1 MREDRTEPRPLGS
14 GPAGPLAARGKN
26 RSLTVAARKH
36 AESTELRTPVSGARA
51 FCHGPQLAVLLAVLF
66 AAFFATH
73 GFAAQDSAAA
83 KKKTSASK
91 QIARKSS
98 TSKKTA
104 SRRRSKSSKKSRAV
118 YRRPVQQQPTADRFK
133 EIQQALAAKG
143 YFGGPVDG
151 NWGADSV
158 DALKRFQRDQNL
170 TDDGKIGSL
179 SLIALGLGPK
189 RSAAVQP
196 PASP

>member
-1 MREDRTEPRPLGS
+1 MMADRTAPRPPGS
-14 GPAGPLAARGKN
+14 GPAGPQAARGKN

-36 AESTELRTPVSGARA
+36 AEYTEPRTSVSG
-51 FCHGPQLAVLLAVLF
+51 AVLLAVLC
-66 AAFFATH
+66 AVLFATH

-83 KKKTSASK
+83 KKKTSTSK
-91 QIARKSS
+91 QIAGKSS

-104 SRRRSKSSKKSRAV
+104 SRRRSKSSKKSRAA
-118 YRRPVQQQPTADRFK
+118 YRRPVQQQPTADRYK

-143 YFGGPVDG
+143 YFAGPVDG